1 MLTPILLDAHNPGPM
16 TGRGNNTYLIVG
28 SDRQAVLIDAG
39 VGHPEHLS
47 ALASELDRRAARLT
61 HVLVTHG
68 HADHASGAPLLKAA
82 HPGVRLCKF
91 PWPGVDDSV
100 GVSWETLA
108 DGDEIGVGDETLRAV
123 HTPGHSPD
131 HLVFWDATARTA
143 YTGDLVVSGST
154 VMIHSSRGGRLAQY
168 ISSLERVLRLGAAR
182 LLPGHGDQVTEPA
195 VILQEYLA
203 HRRMRERQVFEAL
216 AAGRGTVQA
225 IADSIYDGLNP
236 ALMPAAQENVRAHL
250 DKLKDDGRVV
260 EDNGI
265 WTTSSTSSTST
276 ATDTS
281 TS

>member
-1 MLTPILLDAHNPGPM
+1 VLSILLDAHNPGPM
-16 TGRGNNTYLIVG
+16 TGPGNNTYLLVG

-39 VGHPEHLS
+39 VGHPSHLA
-47 ALASELDRRAARLT
+47 ALQGALDQHSARLT

-68 HADHASGAPLLKAA
+68 HSDHVSGAAA
-82 HPGVRLCKF
+82 LQAVHRGVEFHKF
-91 PWPGVDDSV
+91 PWPGVDASV
-100 GVSWETLA
+100 GVAWQPLA
-108 DGDEIGVGDETLRAV
+108 EGDEIGVGNEALLAV

-131 HLVFWDATARTA
+131 HLVFWDPSTRTA
-143 YTGDLVVSGST
+143 YTGDLVISGST
-154 VMIHSSRGGRLAQY
+154 VMIHSSRGGKLAQY
-168 ISSLERVLRLGAAR
+168 MSSLERVLRLDAVR
-182 LLPGHGDQVTEPA
+182 LLPAHGDEVADPA
-195 VILQEYLA
+195 ALLHQYLT

-236 ALMPAAQENVRAHL
+236 ALLPAAQENVRAHL
-250 DKLKDDGRVV
+250 DKLKDDGRAV

-276 ATDTS
+276 GTDTS

>member
-16 TGRGNNTYLIVG
+16 TGRGNNTYLLVG

-39 VGHPEHLS
+39 VGDPHHLA
-47 ALASELDRRAARLT
+47 ALQAELQRHSARLA

-68 HADHASGAPLLKAA
+68 HSDHASGATALRAA
-82 HPGVRLCKF
+82 HRGTRFHKC
-91 PWPGVDDSV
+91 PWPGVVESV
-100 GVSWETLA
+100 AVAWEPFA
-108 DGDEIGVGDETLRAV
+108 DGDKLGVGDDVLIAV

-131 HLVFWDATARTA
+131 HVVFWDPNARTA
-143 YTGDLVVSGST
+143 YIGDLVVSGSS
-154 VMIHSSRGGRLAQY
+154 VMIHSSRGGKLAQY
-168 ISSLERVLRLGAAR
+168 MSSLERVRQLDAVR
-182 LLPGHGDQVTEPA
+182 LLPAHGDEVTDPES
-195 VILQEYLA
+195 ILEEYLR
-203 HRRMRERQVFEAL
+203 HRRMRERQVLEAL

-225 IADSIYDGLNP
+225 IADSLYHGLNP
-236 ALMPAAQENVRAHL
+236 ALLPAAQENVRAHL
-250 DKLKDDGRVV
+250 DKLKDDGRAV

>member
-1 MLTPILLDAHNPGPM
+1 VLTSILLDAHNPGPM
-16 TGRGNNTYLIVG
+16 TGRGNNTYLLVG

-39 VGHPEHLS
+39 VGDSHHLA
-47 ALASELDRRAARLT
+47 ALQAALEQHSARLT

-68 HADHASGAPLLKAA
+68 HSDHASGAASLRAA
-82 HPGVRLCKF
+82 HRHIRFHKY
-91 PWPGVDDSV
+91 PWVGVDESG
-100 GVSWETLA
+100 GVAWEPLA
-108 DGDEIGVGDETLRAV
+108 DGDEVGVGGDGVVAV

-131 HLVFWDATARTA
+131 HLVFWDRTTRTA

-154 VMIHSSRGGRLAQY
+154 VMIHSSRGGKLAQY
-168 ISSLERVLRLGAAR
+168 MSSLERVLRLDAAR
-182 LLPGHGDQVTEPA
+182 LLPAHGDEVTDPA
-195 VILQEYLA
+195 AILQQYLT

-225 IADSIYDGLNP
+225 IADSIYHGLNP
-236 ALMPAAQENVRAHL
+236 ALLPAAQENVRAHL
-250 DKLKDDGRVV
+250 DKLKDDGRAV

-276 ATDTS
+276 GTDTS

>member
-1 MLTPILLDAHNPGPM
+1 ML
-16 TGRGNNTYLIVG
+16 
-28 SDRQAVLIDAG
+28 Q
-39 VGHPEHLS
+39 
-47 ALASELDRRAARLT
+47 
-61 HVLVTHG
+61 
-68 HADHASGAPLLKAA
+68 AA
-82 HPGVRLCKF
+82 HPGVRFHKF
-91 PWPGVDDSV
+91 PWPGVDEVV
-100 GVSWETLA
+100 GVAWEPLA
-108 DGDEIGVGDETLRAV
+108 DGDKVNVGDEALLAV

-131 HLVFWDATARTA
+131 HVVFWDPSGRTA

-154 VMIHSSRGGRLAQY
+154 VMIHSSGGGKLAQY
-168 ISSLERVLRLGAAR
+168 MASLERVLRLDAAR
-182 LLPGHGDQVTEPA
+182 LLPAHGDVVTDPDA
-195 VILQEYLA
+195 ILQQYLR

-250 DKLKDDGRVV
+250 DKLKDDGRAV

-276 ATDTS
+276 GIDTS

>member
-1 MLTPILLDAHNPGPM
+1 VLTPILLDAHNPGPM
-16 TGRGNNTYLIVG
+16 TGRGNNTYLLVG
-28 SDRQAVLIDAG
+28 ADRQAVLIDAG
-39 VGHPEHLS
+39 VGHPDHLA
-47 ALASELDRRAARLT
+47 ALQAALDQHSARLT

-68 HADHASGAPLLKAA
+68 HSDHASGAAALQAA
-82 HPGVRLCKF
+82 HRGVHFHKL
-91 PWPGVDDSV
+91 PWPGVDATV
-100 GVSWETLA
+100 GVAWKHLA
-108 DGDEIGVGDETLRAV
+108 DGDEIGLGSEAVLAV

-131 HLVFWDATARTA
+131 HLVFWDPNTRTA

-154 VMIHSSRGGRLAQY
+154 VMIHSSRGGKLAQY
-168 ISSLERVLRLGAAR
+168 MASLERVLRLDAAR
-182 LLPGHGDQVTEPA
+182 LLPAHGDEVTAPA
-195 VILQEYLA
+195 ALLQQYLA
-203 HRRMRERQVFEAL
+203 HRRMREQQVFEAL
-216 AAGRGTVQA
+216 ASGRRTVQA

-250 DKLKDDGRVV
+250 DKLKDDGRAV

>member
-1 MLTPILLDAHNPGPM
+1 M

-28 SDRQAVLIDAG
+28 PDRQAVLIDAG
-39 VGHPEHLS
+39 VGHPDHLS
-47 ALASELDRRAARLT
+47 ALASELDRRSVRLT

-68 HADHASGAPLLKAA
+68 HADHASGAPRLEAA

-91 PWPGVDDSV
+91 PWPGVDDLV
-100 GVSWETLA
+100 RVAWEMLA
-108 DGDEIGVGDETLRAV
+108 DGDEIGVGGETLRAV

-154 VMIHSSRGGRLAQY
+154 VMIHSSRGGKLAQY
-168 ISSLERVLRLGAAR
+168 MSSLERVLRLSAVR
-182 LLPGHGDQVTEPA
+182 LLPAHGDQVTDPTA
-195 VILQEYLA
+195 VLQGYLA
-203 HRRMRERQVFEAL
+203 HRRLRERQVFEAL

-236 ALMPAAQENVRAHL
+236 ALMPAAQETVRAHL
-250 DKLKDDGRVV
+250 DKLKDDGRAV

-265 WTTSSTSSTST
+265 WTTSSTSLTST